1 MTWER
6 APVDEQWPVDAI
18 AAHIQALL
26 SLLGED
32 PQREGLRDTPTR
44 VGRMFAEL
52 TAGYRIDPQK
62 LLNDAIFS
70 SDYTGMVL
78 VRSIEFYSLC
88 EHHMLPFFGVAHVA
102 YVPNGKIIGLSKI
115 PRIVDMF
122 ARRLQVQERL
132 TEQIATFLEHVLQ
145 PQGVA
150 VAVEGTHLCAVMRG
164 VRKAQARMV
173 TQVVRGVL
181 ATDPDLRREWQAWV
195 ARGAAASSGPALALG
210 PHEAL

>member
-6 APVDEQWPVDAI
+6 APVDAQWPVEAI
-18 AAHIQALL
+18 AEHIRALL
-26 SLLGED
+26 PLLGED
-32 PQREGLRDTPTR
+32 PDREGLRDTPTR

-52 TAGYRIDPQK
+52 TAGYRVDPHK
-62 LLNDAIFS
+62 LLNDAIFH
-70 SDYTGMVL
+70 SDYDGLVL
-78 VRSIEFYSLC
+78 VRSIEFYSMC

-132 TEQIATFLEHVLQ
+132 TEQIAAFLEEVLQ
-145 PQGVA
+145 PKGVA

-181 ATDPDLRREWQAWV
+181 AEDPDLRREWQAWV
-195 ARGAAASSGPALALG
+195 RRGARPDGPLPLS
-210 PHEAL
+210 ED